1 MVQTRFNTQL
11 IIQAL
16 RKLPQRSSTTETRD
30 KGFTLIEL
38 LVVVLIAGGIISG
51 LMYLVVELLTADRVE
66 ASRTQTQQ
74 EMQMALD
81 YIGTELRQAV
91 YVYNEDCMNAAGT
104 GTAGD
109 ANYCPGLYN
118 HIPANL
124 TDADESPILAFWK
137 QQQLPSSVRNDCD
150 AGTADANTP
159 CVTGHSYALIVYTL
173 DTADSPTWSG
183 GARIR
188 RYALTQFQA
197 DGAETAGYVDPG
209 TFDRNFRSWPFYSDT
224 DGGRAVNQQGGAA
237 PGGTPQVLVDYVDD
251 RVRADIETQCPAGYT
266 LTSDDTVPADFA
278 NSFYGCVRDLP
289 NNAEGGLN
297 RDTILFLR
305 GNPSGRPGMGAD
317 IGRRTFLPTLE
328 TQVLSRPVLE
338 KQPVN

>member
-1 MVQTRFNTQL
+1 MVQTRSNFQFV
-11 IIQAL
+11 IQAL
-16 RKLPQRSSTTETRD
+16 RKLPQRSSTEKQE

-91 YVYNEDCMNAAGT
+91 YVYNEDCMNATGT
-104 GTAGD
+104 GAAGD
-109 ANYCPGLYN
+109 ADFCPGLYN

-124 TDADESPILAFWK
+124 TDAGESPILAFWK
-137 QQQLPSSVRNDCD
+137 QQQLPSSIRNACD
-150 AGTADANTP
+150 AGNAPAGTP
-159 CVTGHSYALIVYTL
+159 CVTGHSYALVVYTL
-173 DTADSPTWSG
+173 DTANSDIWSG

-197 DGAETAGYVDPG
+197 DGSATNGYVDPG
-209 TFDRNFRSWPFYSDT
+209 NFDRSFRSWPFYSDT
-224 DGGRAVNQQGGAA
+224 DGGTPTNQQGGTA
-237 PGGTPQVLVDYVDD
+237 PGGTPQVLVDFVDD
-251 RVRADIETQCPAGYT
+251 RVRDDIVTQCPNGYT
-266 LTSDDTVPADFA
+266 LTSDDTVPTTFA

-289 NNAEGGLN
+289 NNVEGGLN
-297 RDTILFLR
+297 RDTRLFLR
-305 GNPSGRPGMGAD
+305 GNPSGRPGMGSD
-317 IGRRTFLPTLE
+317 VSRNSFLPTLE